1 MSENERVK
9 SKVAA
14 EWADSRQNLSFQ
26 NFWHEKA
33 ELIVFDPKILKIG
46 QKIFFGKWTNRAA
59 PWSIFF
65 LDQCSSVTK

>member
-33 ELIVFDPKILKIG
+33 ELILFDPKILKIG
-46 QKIFFGKWTNRAA
+46 QKFFFWKM
-59 PWSIFF
+59 
-65 LDQCSSVTK
+65 DQ